1 MSNQSSFKDVY
12 DRPDGLFSAKYLTQ
26 EELDAYNEQN
36 GTQFSGLKLGKNPE
50 TGELGIFS
58 FDPLFGWRDDTKWL
72 GPRTHYEDG
81 SPVNFGG
88 PSFKSKMDWLKGQP
102 DSVVRDALPS
112 MPVQETGGPDYTA
125 LNPMMGML
133 IGGMPLSFQRNFLV
147 RDILNNSHGKY

>member
-12 DRPDGLFSAKYLTQ
+12 DRPDGLFSEKYLTQ

-36 GTQFSGLKLGKNPE
+36 GTQFSGFKLGRNPE

-81 SPVNFGG
+81 TPINLTGA
-88 PSFKSKMDWLKGQP
+88 SFKAKMDALKSQP
-102 DSVVRDALPS
+102 DSVVRNALPS
-112 MPVQETGGPDYTA
+112 MPSQKASGPDYTA
-125 LNPMMGML
+125 FNPMMGML
-133 IGGMPLSFQRNFLV
+133 LGRMPLSFQRNFLA
-147 RDILNNSHGKY
+147 RNTLNNSYGK